1 MHYYEDG
8 ENEQNYQNLN
18 QNIKMAIYFTIKEM
32 TKSQTAELYH
42 MENTPT
48 KEVVENLKKVMYI
61 LDIVRVYIGKP
72 ILVNSGYRCEK
83 LNEMVGGV
91 KNSMH
96 VKGLAADIRTK
107 EKKDIDTMFKFL
119 KKNQK
124 EFKII
129 ELINY
134 KTFIHVGVS
143 ETLTI

>member
-1 MHYYEDG
+1 
-8 ENEQNYQNLN
+8 
-18 QNIKMAIYFTIKEM
+18 MAIYFNIKEM

-42 MENTPT
+42 IDNTPT
-48 KEVVENLKKVMYI
+48 KEVAENLKKVMYI

-72 ILVNSGYRCEK
+72 ILVNSGYRCKK

-91 KNSMH
+91 QKSMH
-96 VKGLAADIRTK
+96 TKGLAADFRTK
-107 EKKDIDTMFKFL
+107 EKEDINTMFEFL

-129 ELINY
+129 ELLNY
-134 KTFIHVGVS
+134 TTFIHIGVS

>member
-1 MHYYEDG
+1 
-8 ENEQNYQNLN
+8 
-18 QNIKMAIYFTIKEM
+18 MAIYFTIKEM

-42 MENTPT
+42 IDNTPT

-72 ILVNSGYRCEK
+72 VFINSGYRCLK

-91 KNSMH
+91 QKSMH
-96 VKGLAADIRTK
+96 TKGLAADFRTGEK
-107 EKKDIDTMFKFL
+107 EDINTMFEFL

-124 EFKII
+124 EFKIR
-129 ELINY
+129 ELIKY
-134 KTFIHVGVS
+134 STFIHMGVS

>member
-1 MHYYEDG
+1 
-8 ENEQNYQNLN
+8 
-18 QNIKMAIYFTIKEM
+18 MAIYFNIKEM

-42 MENTPT
+42 IDNTPT

-72 ILVNSGYRCEK
+72 ILVNSGYRCKK

-91 KNSMH
+91 QKSLH
-96 VKGLAADIRTK
+96 TKGLAADIRTEGK
-107 EKKDIDTMFKFL
+107 EDINTMFEFL

-134 KTFIHVGVS
+134 RTFIHIGVS